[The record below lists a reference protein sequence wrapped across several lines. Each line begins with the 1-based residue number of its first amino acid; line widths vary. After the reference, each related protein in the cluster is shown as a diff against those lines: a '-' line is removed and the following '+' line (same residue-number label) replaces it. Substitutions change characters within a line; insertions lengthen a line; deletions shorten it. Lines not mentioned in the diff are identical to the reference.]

1 MLTPF
6 PSQQKC
12 IQQMVS
18 AVREHGAVLNN
29 SGTGAGKTLQA
40 IEACRELGLH
50 PLVVTTATT
59 TTAWVRSLN
68 EQELDWYDV
77 LSWEKIKRGNTEWY
91 RVSKMGRST
100 YRNWHLPKDVILIFD
115 ESQKAM
121 KLDTQ
126 NAKMVLSAVAK
137 GFPVIFLSA
146 TPFID
151 PLTMG
156 TYVSAFKIIPS
167 PMQFLRWAR
176 SMGAQKNFW
185 GSYEYKETPENMAR
199 LSALNSMLTER
210 NLLVKA
216 DPVEIASHFPENTV
230 HTKLIE
236 VDKKAAAQINAVA
249 TLFIR
254 QEGLREDDIK
264 RAQAKKRDIQAITDM
279 LRARQMVEAMKLP
292 YIVETAQNMLDS
304 GNSVVIFV
312 SFVDTID
319 AIKEMM
325 PNVPTCE
332 ISGRVTGP
340 KRQKAIDSFQADEA
354 HLCIVQIASGGAGI
368 SLHDTRGE
376 RPRVALL
383 NVTYS
388 FVEME
393 QALGRIH
400 RLGGKTPAV
409 QYLLVAAN
417 TVEESVASQL
427 QTKYNKAKLL
437 LNGET
442 DTNRILPE

>member
-1 MLTPF
+1 MRLVPF
-6 PSQQKC
+6 KSQQDC
-12 IQQMVS
+12 ISRMVS
-18 AVREHGAVLNN
+18 AIRENGAVLNN

-50 PLVVTTATT
+50 PIVVTTATT
-59 TTAWVRSLN
+59 TVSWTRAMLQ
-68 EQELDWYDV
+68 QELDWYDV
-77 LSWEKIKRGNTEWY
+77 LSWEKIKNGSTEWY
-91 RVSKMGRST
+91 QVRKSGRHA
-100 YRNWHLPKDVILIFD
+100 YRNWKAPKDAILIFD
-115 ESQKAM
+115 ESQKCM

-126 NAKMVLSAVAK
+126 NAKMVLQALSQK
-137 GFPVIFLSA
+137 IPLMFLSA

-156 TYVSAFKIIPS
+156 VYAVAFRLIPS
-167 PMQFLRWAR
+167 SLQFIRWAK

-185 GSYEYKETPENMAR
+185 GSYEYKDTPENMAR
-199 LSALNSMLTER
+199 IAALNAALTEK

-216 DPVEIASHFPENTV
+216 DPVEIASHFPENVV

-236 VDKKAAAQINAVA
+236 VDKKTAAQVNAVA
-249 TLFIR
+249 ALFVK

-264 RAQAKKRDIQAITDM
+264 RAQLKKRDIQAITDM
-279 LRARQMVEAMKLP
+279 LRARQMVEAMKIP
-292 YIVETAQNMLDS
+292 YIVETARNMLDS
-304 GNSVVIFV
+304 GNSVVVFV
-312 SFVDTID
+312 SFTDTID
-319 AIKEMM
+319 AIRELFSGT
-325 PNVPTCE
+325 PCCE
-332 ISGRVTGP
+332 ISGRVTGK
-340 KRQKAIDSFQADEA
+340 KRQEAIDRFQNDEA

-368 SLHDTRGE
+368 SLHDTRGV

-400 RLGGKTPAV
+400 RLGGKTPAI

-417 TVEESVASQL
+417 TIEETVADQL
-427 QTKYNKAKLL
+427 RKKYKTATTL
-437 LNGET
+437 LNGEE
-442 DTNRILPE
+442 DTTRIQ